1 MSSSGARR
9 ILVLD
14 GQTNQALACVRSLGR
29 AGHRVYVASASA
41 RPLAAWSRFAAG
53 RVRVAAGP
61 PAAAYAAL
69 RAWAKSEA
77 IDIALP
83 LTERSC
89 LLCDRERPEWEA
101 AGVRIGCGPSAMLM
115 RAFDKENTV
124 RLALSTG
131 VAVPRTEFPHSEDA
145 IDAAGRALGFP
156 CVVKARF
163 SNAWNEE
170 TGTFFADRGC
180 GYAQDAADLRR
191 AVADRRQG
199 SWWPMVQSFV
209 PGVGRAVSVLC
220 DRGRIVAAFAH
231 ERLRDV
237 RPTGSGSSLRRSIG
251 LDERLFEPTRRLLAG
266 LDWHG
271 PAMIEYRDDGTAPC
285 LMEVNGRFWGSL
297 QLGVDAGVDF
307 PALWVAI
314 LEGGHPEPV
323 LQYREGVTVRWV
335 WGDVKRIVHIAGG
348 RPRGYAGPFP
358 TLREGVAEV
367 LGPQPDATRLETW
380 RAGDRWPA
388 FGELAQGL
396 RDLFGGAR

>member
-1 MSSSGARR
+1 MKSER

-29 AGHRVYVASASA
+29 AGHAVYVASASA
-41 RPLAAWSRFAAG
+41 RPLAAWSRFSAG
-53 RVRVAAGP
+53 RIRVRDGAP
-61 PAAAYAAL
+61 PREAYAEL
-69 RAWAKSEA
+69 CSWAQREA
-77 IDIALP
+77 IGIVLP

-89 LLCDRERPEWEA
+89 ILCDMDRAVWEA
-101 AGVRIGCGPSAMLM
+101 AGIRIGCGPGDMLV
-115 RAFDKENTV
+115 RAFDKEQTI
-124 RLALSTG
+124 RLAQASE
-131 VAVPRTEFPHSEDA
+131 VRVPPTVFPRSDGEA
-145 IDAAGRALGFP
+145 AEAGRALGFP

-163 SNAWNEE
+163 SNAWNAEA
-170 TGTFFADRGC
+170 GTFWADHGC
-180 GYAQDAADLRR
+180 GYAQNPEDLQR

-199 SWWPMVQSFV
+199 PWWPTVQGFV

-237 RPTGSGSSLRRSIG
+237 RPTGSGSSLRRSIA
-251 LDERLFEPTRRLLAG
+251 LDARLFEPTRRLLAA

-271 PAMIEYRDDGTAPC
+271 PAMAEYRDDGGDPC

-314 LEGGHPEPV
+314 LWGEHPEPV
-323 LQYREGVTVRWV
+323 LRYREGVTVRWV
-335 WGDVKRIVHIAGG
+335 WGDVKRIVHIASG

-367 LGPQPDATRLETW
+367 LGRQPDATRLETW

-388 FGELAQGL
+388 FGEVAQGL
-396 RDLFGGAR
+396 RDLIASWQAR